1 MDPEKLNW
9 MNGEYIRHTSLSRL
23 TDLALPF
30 ITAAG
35 IDVSKVER
43 SRLEGII
50 GLEQE
55 KYKLLTEIPDLI
67 RFFFEE
73 PKFEAEALEKV
84 FAKPEAKSVLEG
96 MAKVYGDLADFTE
109 ANLETAARSYA
120 KENGMK
126 AGQIFHPVR
135 VAVSGRTHGPT
146 LFKMLEY
153 MGKDTVVA
161 RLKAAVALCK

>member
-1 MDPEKLNW
+1 MSK
-9 MNGEYIRHTSLSRL
+9 
-23 TDLALPF
+23 TDRA
-30 ITAAG
+30 
-35 IDVSKVER
+35 K
-43 SRLEGII
+43 LEGII

-73 PKFEAEALEKV
+73 PVFEQEAVDKV
-84 FAKPEAKSVLEG
+84 FSKPEAKQVLEG
-96 MAKVYGDLADFTE
+96 MCAVYGSLADFTE
-109 ANLETAARSYA
+109 AGLEAAARAYA

-153 MGKDTVVA
+153 MGKETVTA
-161 RLKAAVALCK
+161 RLKNALQHCK

>member
-1 MDPEKLNW
+1 MPPDTVYTAYHDPAHPILVINVHFDFLDES
-9 MNGEYIRHTSLSRL
+9 G
-23 TDLALPF
+23 LPVRPA
-30 ITAAG
+30 T
-35 IDVSKVER
+35 
-43 SRLEGII
+43 
-50 GLEQE
+50 
-55 KYKLLTEIPDLI
+55 
-67 RFFFEE
+67 
-73 PKFEAEALEKV
+73 
-84 FAKPEAKSVLEG
+84 KPEAKSVLEG

-161 RLKAAVALCK
+161 RLKAALALCK

>member
-1 MDPEKLNW
+1 M
-9 MNGEYIRHTSLSRL
+9 
-23 TDLALPF
+23 
-30 ITAAG
+30 
-35 IDVSKVER
+35 
-43 SRLEGII
+43 
-50 GLEQE
+50 
-55 KYKLLTEIPDLI
+55 
-67 RFFFEE
+67 
-73 PKFEAEALEKV
+73 